1 MKRFMKAAIAASVAA
16 LSVLFSSEASA
27 SVSVPSADSR
37 DYLFSLQ
44 SADGHGGDSRWEMK
58 KASEVS
64 ARAEDLS
71 KPGFGTEGWMPA
83 VVPGTVLNSLVYN
96 GVYPEPYFGLNN
108 KLTSGLIPD
117 ISIAGRDFYT
127 YWFRTEFDAVPVA
140 KDERIWMQVD
150 GVNYRAEFWL
160 NGKMVCFVSGM
171 FNQQFVDVTDYV
183 SRDGSNVL
191 AVKVYPIDEPGGPRK
206 GTSKSWGAAGEFR
219 NGGNG
224 EIGKNVSML
233 MTVGWDFTF
242 LDGIRDRNTGIWR
255 DIRFFRS
262 GKVMLNHPFVKSDL
276 NDSYDS
282 SAQTFSVEV
291 RNPGFG
297 TQKVKVTGE
306 ILGEG
311 ITFSKDVSVLRG
323 LTEKVEFTPADFPQL
338 VIDNPRLWWPVN
350 KGKPEMYT
358 AVLKAEQNGVVQDSI
373 SVRFGIREITSDTD
387 TPDKSRRFYVNG
399 RPIFIKGTNWIPEN
413 MLRNSDERTYAEL
426 KYTAQSGV
434 NLIRQ
439 WGGGITESDRFY
451 DLCDSLGIMVWTEF
465 WMTGDTKHPVD
476 RGLYLQ
482 NVESTVKRIRNHP
495 SLAYYVCSNEST
507 EMPGIRDLIMELDG
521 TRGYQMQS
529 ECAGVHDGSPY
540 KTVNPMRH
548 YENTASDRG
557 SRVDGFNPEY
567 GAPCLPTV
575 ECLREMM
582 PEEDLWPVN
591 REVWD
596 YSDGNGFHQ
605 MSTLYVDLVNM
616 YGESDSIDEFAM
628 KAQFVGAMNY
638 KSIWEVWN
646 YNKFGYGDRWASGF
660 LYWYHNSAVRQVCGR
675 MWDWSLEP
683 TAALYAAA
691 NACEPLHPQFD
702 YLKNTV
708 SVVNDYYQS
717 FKGYTVIAEVW
728 NIDSKKVWSKSAEV
742 DLPEDG
748 VANDVFVIDFPEDI
762 SPVHFIKLRLLDEN
776 GIQVGSNFYWRS
788 DDVYEGK
795 KTLTGP
801 TTSGF
806 ETISDLDQTRVTVSK
821 MNVRTDDRSN
831 YIDLTIKNSRKAISF
846 FTQIQWLDSEGKPVR
861 PSYYT
866 DNFFSMLPGETRK
879 ITIETARRDLPAG
892 EYTLVVKGFNTARQE
907 IDIRIGE

>member
-1 MKRFMKAAIAASVAA
+1 MKNFLKTFMVTAA
-16 LSVLFSSEASA
+16 LSALFSSGAQA
-27 SVSVPSADSR
+27 SVSVPSADGR

-44 SADGHGGDSRWEMK
+44 SSDVHGGDSIWEMK

-71 KPGFGTEGWMPA
+71 KSGYEDEGWMPA

-117 ISIAGRDFYT
+117 ISVVGRDFYT
-127 YWFRTEFDAVPVA
+127 YWFRTEFDAVPVG

-183 SRDGSNVL
+183 IRDGKNVL

-262 GKVMLNHPFVKSDL
+262 GKVMLNHPFIKSEL
-276 NDSYDS
+276 NDKYDS
-282 SAQTFSVEV
+282 AAQTVSVEV

-311 ITFSKDVSVLRG
+311 ITFSRDVTVLRG
-323 LTEKVEFTPADFPQL
+323 LTETVEFSPADFPQL

-358 AVLKAEQNGVVQDSI
+358 AIIKAEQNGVVQDSI

-399 RPIFIKGTNWIPEN
+399 KPVFIKGTNWIPEN
-413 MLRNSDERTYAEL
+413 MLRTSDERTYAEL
-426 KYTAQSGV
+426 RYTAQSGV

-507 EMPGIRDLIMELDG
+507 EMPGIHDLIMELDG

-591 REVWD
+591 KEVWD

-616 YGESDSIDEFAM
+616 YGKSDSIDEFAM
-628 KAQFVGAMNY
+628 KGQFVGAMNY

-646 YNKFGYGDRWASGF
+646 YNKFGYGDRWTSGF

-708 SVVNDYYQS
+708 SVVNDYYKS
-717 FKGYTVIAEVW
+717 FKGYKVIAEVW
-728 NIDSKKVWSKSAEV
+728 DIDSKKVWSKAAVV

-748 VANDVFVIDFPEDI
+748 VANDVFVIDFPENI
-762 SPVHFIKLRLLDEN
+762 SPVHFIKLRLLDEE
-776 GIQVGSNFYWRS
+776 GQQVGSNFYWRS

-806 ETISDLDQTRVTVSK
+806 ETISDLDETRVSISK

-831 YIDLTIKNSRKAISF
+831 YIDLTLKNSRKAISF
-846 FTQIQWLDSEGKPVR
+846 FTQIQWLDSDGKPVR

-866 DNFFSMLPGETRK
+866 DNFFSMMPGESRT
-879 ITIETARRDLPAG
+879 ITIETAKRDLPAG
-892 EYTLVVKGFNTARQE
+892 EYTLVVKGFNTVRQE
-907 IDIRIGE
+907 MDVHIQQ

>member
-1 MKRFMKAAIAASVAA
+1 MKNFLKTFMVTAA
-16 LSVLFSSEASA
+16 LSALFSSGAQA
-27 SVSVPSADSR
+27 SVSVPSADGR

-44 SADGHGGDSRWEMK
+44 SSDVHGGDSIWEMK

-71 KPGFGTEGWMPA
+71 KSGYEDEGWMPA

-117 ISIAGRDFYT
+117 ISVVGRDFYT
-127 YWFRTEFDAVPVA
+127 YWFRTEFDAVPVG

-183 SRDGSNVL
+183 IRDGKNVL

-262 GKVMLNHPFVKSDL
+262 GKVMLNHPFIKSEL
-276 NDSYDS
+276 NDNYDS
-282 SAQTFSVEV
+282 AAQTVSVEV

-311 ITFSKDVSVLRG
+311 ITFSRDVTVLRG
-323 LTEKVEFTPADFPQL
+323 LTETVEFSPADFPQL

-358 AVLKAEQNGVVQDSI
+358 AVIKAEQNGVVQDSI

-399 RPIFIKGTNWIPEN
+399 KPVFIKGTNWIPEN
-413 MLRNSDERTYAEL
+413 MLRTSDERTYAEL
-426 KYTAQSGV
+426 RYTAQSGV

-507 EMPGIRDLIMELDG
+507 EMPGIHDLIMELDG

-582 PEEDLWPVN
+582 PEEDLWPIN
-591 REVWD
+591 KEVWD

-616 YGESDSIDEFAM
+616 YGESGSIDEFAM
-628 KAQFVGAMNY
+628 KGQFVGAMNY

-717 FKGYTVIAEVW
+717 FNGYKVIAEVW
-728 NIDSKKVWSKSAEV
+728 DISSKKVWSKSAVV

-748 VANDVFVIDFPEDI
+748 VVNDVFVIDFPEDI
-762 SPVHFIKLRLLDEN
+762 SPVHFIRLRLLDEE
-776 GIQVGSNFYWRS
+776 GQQVGSNFYWRS

-801 TTSGF
+801 ATSGF
-806 ETISDLDQTRVTVSK
+806 ETISDLDETRVSISK

-831 YIDLTIKNSRKAISF
+831 YIDLTLKNSRKAISF
-846 FTQIQWLDSEGKPVR
+846 FTQIQWLDSDGKPVR

-866 DNFFSMLPGETRK
+866 DNFFSMMPGESRT
-879 ITIETARRDLPAG
+879 ITIETAKRDLPAG
-892 EYTLVVKGFNTARQE
+892 EYTLVVKGFNTVRQE
-907 IDIRIGE
+907 MDVRISE

>member
-1 MKRFMKAAIAASVAA
+1 MKKSFKTLTVAAA
-16 LSVLFSSEASA
+16 LSALFSLGTQASGA
-27 SVSVPSADSR
+27 VPSSDGR

-44 SADGHGGDSRWEMK
+44 SVDGHGGTSLWEMK

-171 FNQQFVDVTDYV
+171 FNRQFVDVTDYV
-183 SRDGSNVL
+183 SREGSNVL

-262 GKVMLNHPFVKSDL
+262 GKVMLNHPFVKSEL

-282 SAQTFSVEV
+282 SAQTVSVEV

-311 ITFSKDVSVLRG
+311 ITFSKDVTVLRG
-323 LTEKVEFTPADFPQL
+323 LTETVEFTPADFPQL
-338 VIDNPRLWWPVN
+338 VMDNPRLWWPVN

-358 AVLKAEQNGVVQDSI
+358 AVLKVEQKGVVQDSI

-413 MLRNSDERTYAEL
+413 MLRTSDERTYAEL
-426 KYTAQSGV
+426 RYTAQSGV

-628 KAQFVGAMNY
+628 KGQFVGAMNY

-717 FKGYTVIAEVW
+717 FKGYTVVAEVW
-728 NIDSKKVWSKSAEV
+728 NIDSKKVWSKSAKV

-801 TTSGF
+801 ATSGF
-806 ETISDLDQTRVTVSK
+806 ETISDLDRASVTVSK

-831 YIDLTIKNSRKAISF
+831 YIDLTLKNSRKAISF

-879 ITIETARRDLPAG
+879 ITIETAGRDLPAG

>member
-1 MKRFMKAAIAASVAA
+1 MKRFMKTAIAASVAA
-16 LSVLFSSEASA
+16 LSVLFSAEASA

-44 SADGHGGDSRWEMK
+44 SADGHGGSSKWEMK
-58 KASEVS
+58 KVSEVT

-117 ISIAGRDFYT
+117 ISVVGRDFYT

-150 GVNYRAEFWL
+150 GVNYRAEFWM

-183 SRDGSNVL
+183 SRNGSNVL

-282 SAQTFSVEV
+282 SAQTVSVEV

-311 ITFSKDVSVLRG
+311 ITFSKDVTVLRG
-323 LTEKVEFTPADFPQL
+323 LTETVEFTPSDFPQL

-358 AVLKAEQNGVVQDSI
+358 AVLKAEQNGKVQDSI
-373 SVRFGIREITSDTD
+373 TVRFGIREITSDTD
-387 TPDKSRRFYVNG
+387 TPDKSRRFRVNG
-399 RPIFIKGTNWIPEN
+399 KPIFIKGTNWIPEN

-426 KYTAQSGV
+426 RYSAQSGV

-507 EMPGIRDLIMELDG
+507 EMSGIKDLIMDLDG

-591 REVWD
+591 KEVWD

-646 YNKFGYGDRWASGF
+646 YNKFGYGDRWTSGF

-708 SVVNDYYQS
+708 SVVNDYYRS
-717 FKGYTVIAEVW
+717 FKGYKVIAEVW
-728 NIDSKKVWSKSAEV
+728 DIDSRKVWSKSAVV

-748 VANDVFVIDFPEDI
+748 VVNDVFVIDFPEDI
-762 SPVHFIKLRLLDEN
+762 SPVHFIRLSLLDEN
-776 GIQVGSNFYWRS
+776 GSQVGSNFYWRS

-806 ETISDLDQTRVTVSK
+806 ETISDLDRTRVSVAK
-821 MNVRTDDRSN
+821 MNVRTDERAN
-831 YIDLTIKNSRKAISF
+831 YIDLTLKNSRKAISF

-866 DNFFSMLPGETRK
+866 DNFFSMMPGETRK
-879 ITIETARRDLPAG
+879 ITIETALRDLPAG
-892 EYTLVVKGFNTARQE
+892 EYTLVVKGFNAARQE
-907 IDIRIGE
+907 IAVRIGE

>member
-1 MKRFMKAAIAASVAA
+1 MKNFLKTFMVTAA
-16 LSVLFSSEASA
+16 LSALFSSGAQA
-27 SVSVPSADSR
+27 SVSVPSADGR

-44 SADGHGGDSRWEMK
+44 STDVHGGDSIWEMK

-71 KPGFGTEGWMPA
+71 KSGYEDEGWMPA

-117 ISIAGRDFYT
+117 ISVVGRDFYT
-127 YWFRTEFDAVPVA
+127 YWFRTEFDAVPVG

-183 SRDGSNVL
+183 IRDGKNVL

-262 GKVMLNHPFVKSDL
+262 GKVMLNHPFIKSEL
-276 NDSYDS
+276 NDNYDS
-282 SAQTFSVEV
+282 AAQTVSVEV

-297 TQKVKVTGE
+297 TQKVKVIGE

-311 ITFSKDVSVLRG
+311 ITFSRDVTVLRG
-323 LTEKVEFTPADFPQL
+323 LTETVEFSPADFPQL

-358 AVLKAEQNGVVQDSI
+358 AVIKAEQNGVVQDSI

-399 RPIFIKGTNWIPEN
+399 KPVFIKGTNWIPEN
-413 MLRNSDERTYAEL
+413 MLRTSDERTYAEL
-426 KYTAQSGV
+426 RYTAQSGV

-507 EMPGIRDLIMELDG
+507 EMPGIHDLIMELDG

-582 PEEDLWPVN
+582 PEKDLWPVN
-591 REVWD
+591 KEVWD

-616 YGESDSIDEFAM
+616 YGKSDSIDEFAM
-628 KAQFVGAMNY
+628 KGQFVGAMNY

-646 YNKFGYGDRWASGF
+646 YNKFGYGDRWTSGF

-708 SVVNDYYQS
+708 SVVNDYYKS
-717 FKGYTVIAEVW
+717 FKGYKVIAEVW
-728 NIDSKKVWSKSAEV
+728 DIDSKKVWSKAAVV

-748 VANDVFVIDFPEDI
+748 VANDVFVIDFPENI
-762 SPVHFIKLRLLDEN
+762 SPVHFIKLRLLDEE
-776 GIQVGSNFYWRS
+776 GQQVGSNFYWRS

-806 ETISDLDQTRVTVSK
+806 ETISDLDETRVSISK

-831 YIDLTIKNSRKAISF
+831 YIDLTLKNSRKAISF
-846 FTQIQWLDSEGKPVR
+846 FTQIQWLDSDGKPVR

-866 DNFFSMLPGETRK
+866 DNFFSMMPGETRT
-879 ITIETARRDLPAG
+879 ITIETAKRDLPAG
-892 EYTLVVKGFNTARQE
+892 EYTLVVKGFNTVRQE
-907 IDIRIGE
+907 MDVHIQ

>member
-1 MKRFMKAAIAASVAA
+1 MKAAIAASVAA

-117 ISIAGRDFYT
+117 ISVVGRDFYT

-323 LTEKVEFTPADFPQL
+323 LTETVEFTPADFPQL

-728 NIDSKKVWSKSAEV
+728 NIDSKKVWSKSAAV

-801 TTSGF
+801 ATSGF

>member
-1 MKRFMKAAIAASVAA
+1 MKNFLKTFMVTAA
-16 LSVLFSSEASA
+16 LSALFSSGAQA
-27 SVSVPSADSR
+27 SVSVPSADGR

-44 SADGHGGDSRWEMK
+44 SSDVHGGDSIWEMK

-71 KPGFGTEGWMPA
+71 KSGYEDEGWMPA

-117 ISIAGRDFYT
+117 ISVVGRDFYT
-127 YWFRTEFDAVPVA
+127 YWFRTEFDAVPVG

-183 SRDGSNVL
+183 IRDGKNVL

-262 GKVMLNHPFVKSDL
+262 GKVMLNHPFIKSEL
-276 NDSYDS
+276 NDNYDS
-282 SAQTFSVEV
+282 AAQTVSVEV

-311 ITFSKDVSVLRG
+311 ITFSRDVTVLRG
-323 LTEKVEFTPADFPQL
+323 LTETVEFSPADFPQL
-338 VIDNPRLWWPVN
+338 VIDNPHLWWPVN

-358 AVLKAEQNGVVQDSI
+358 AVIKAEQNGVVQDSI

-399 RPIFIKGTNWIPEN
+399 KPVFIKGTNWIPEN
-413 MLRNSDERTYAEL
+413 MLRTSDERTYAEL
-426 KYTAQSGV
+426 RYTAQSGV

-507 EMPGIRDLIMELDG
+507 EMPGIHDLIMELDG

-591 REVWD
+591 KEVWD

-616 YGESDSIDEFAM
+616 YGKSDSIDEFAM
-628 KAQFVGAMNY
+628 KGQFVGAMNY

-646 YNKFGYGDRWASGF
+646 YNKFGYGDRWTSGF

-708 SVVNDYYQS
+708 SVVNDYYKS
-717 FKGYTVIAEVW
+717 FKGYKVIAEVW
-728 NIDSKKVWSKSAEV
+728 DIDSKKVWSKAAVV

-748 VANDVFVIDFPEDI
+748 VANDVFVIDFPENI
-762 SPVHFIKLRLLDEN
+762 SPVHFIKLRLLDEE
-776 GIQVGSNFYWRS
+776 GQQVGSNFYWRS

-806 ETISDLDQTRVTVSK
+806 ETISDLDETRVSISK

-831 YIDLTIKNSRKAISF
+831 YIDLTLKNSRKAISF
-846 FTQIQWLDSEGKPVR
+846 FTQIQWLDSDGKPVR

-866 DNFFSMLPGETRK
+866 DNFFSMMPGESRT
-879 ITIETARRDLPAG
+879 ITIETAKRDLPAG
-892 EYTLVVKGFNTARQE
+892 EYTLVVKGFNTVRQE
-907 IDIRIGE
+907 MDVHIQQ

>member
-1 MKRFMKAAIAASVAA
+1 MKNAVTAVLILCMCGAAAAQG
-16 LSVLFSSEASA
+16 
-27 SVSVPSADSR
+27 R
-37 DYLFSLQ
+37 DYLFSLK
-44 SADGHGGDSRWEMK
+44 SSEGHGGDAQWVMK
-58 KASEVS
+58 KASEVEAS
-64 ARAEDLS
+64 AEEVSRAGYEAD
-71 KPGFGTEGWMPA
+71 GWMPA
-83 VVPGTVLNSLVYN
+83 IVPGTVLNSLVHN

-108 KLTSGLIPD
+108 KITEGRIPD
-117 ISIAGRDFYT
+117 ISVAGRDFYT
-127 YWFRTEFDAVPVA
+127 YWFRTGFDGVA
-140 KDERIWMQVD
+140 LGKDERLWMQID

-160 NGKMVCFVSGM
+160 NGNMVYFLSGM
-171 FNQQFVDVTDYV
+171 FRQEFVDVTDYV
-183 SRDGSNVL
+183 SMDGNVL
-191 AVKVYPIDEPGGPRK
+191 AVKVYPVDEPGGPRK
-206 GTSKSWGAAGEFR
+206 GSSKSWGAAGEFR

-224 EIGKNVSML
+224 EIGKNVTML

-255 DIRFFRS
+255 DIRFYRTGS
-262 GKVMLNHPFVKSDL
+262 VSLEHPFVKSEL
-276 NDSYDS
+276 AKPGYDKAS
-282 SAQTFSVEV
+282 ETITVEV
-291 RNPGFG
+291 RNPGFR
-297 TQKVKVTGE
+297 TQKVTVSGE
-306 ILGEG
+306 IAGEG
-311 ITFSKDVSVLRG
+311 IKFKKDVTVMRG
-323 LTEKVEFTPADFPQL
+323 MTETVEFNAADFPQL
-338 VIDNPRLWWPVN
+338 LIENPRLWWPVN
-350 KGKPEMYT
+350 KGNPELYT
-358 AVLKAEQNGVVQDSI
+358 LSLKVEQGGRVQDSI
-373 SVRFGIREITSDTD
+373 GVRFGIREITSNTD
-387 TPDKSRRFYVNG
+387 TPDKSRTFYVNG
-399 RPIFIKGTNWIPEN
+399 RPVFIKGTNWIPEN

-426 KYTAQSGV
+426 RYTAQSGV

-451 DLCDSLGIMVWTEF
+451 DLCDELGIMVWTEF

-476 RGLYLQ
+476 RGLHLQ

-507 EMPGIRDLIMELDG
+507 EMTGIEELLTSLDG

-529 ECAGVHDGSPY
+529 ECSGVHDGSPY

-548 YENTASDRG
+548 YENTASERG

-605 MSTLYVDLVNM
+605 MSTLYVDLVNE
-616 YGESDSIDEFAM
+616 YGESSGIDEFAT

-646 YNKFGYGDRWASGF
+646 YNKFNYGDRYTSGF

-708 SVVNDYYQS
+708 SVVNDRFCS
-717 FKGYTVIAEVW
+717 FSGYKVVAEVW
-728 NIDSKKVWSKSAEV
+728 DISSERVWSKSAV
-742 DLPEDG
+742 IDIPQDG
-748 VANDVFVIDFPEDI
+748 VVNDIFEVEFPEGL
-762 SPVHFIKLRLLDEN
+762 SPVHFIKLRLLAPDGSEA
-776 GIQVGSNFYWRS
+776 GSNFYWRS
-788 DDVYEGK
+788 GDAYEGP

-801 TTSGF
+801 ATSGF
-806 ETISDLDQTRVTVSK
+806 EGINDLASANVSVK
-821 MNVRTDDRSN
+821 YSTKEENGRHFVDVELR
-831 YIDLTIKNSRKAISF
+831 NSRKAIAF
-846 FTQIQWLDSEGKPVR
+846 FTQLQWLDSDGKPVR
-861 PSYYT
+861 PSFYT
-866 DNFFSMLPGETRK
+866 DNFFSLLPGETRK
-879 ITIETARRDLPAG
+879 VTIETAISGLPSG
-892 EYTLVVKGFNTARQE
+892 EYSLVVKGFNVPRRE
-907 IDIRIGE
+907 MKVRKI

>member
-1 MKRFMKAAIAASVAA
+1 MKESFKTLTVAAA
-16 LSVLFSSEASA
+16 LSALFSLGAQASGA
-27 SVSVPSADSR
+27 VPSDDGR

-44 SADGHGGDSRWEMK
+44 SVDGHGGTSLWEMK

-262 GKVMLNHPFVKSDL
+262 GKVMLNHPFVKSEL

-282 SAQTFSVEV
+282 SAQTVSVEV

-311 ITFSKDVSVLRG
+311 ITFSKDVTVLRG
-323 LTEKVEFTPADFPQL
+323 LTETVEFTPADFPQL
-338 VIDNPRLWWPVN
+338 VMDNPRLWWPVN

-358 AVLKAEQNGVVQDSI
+358 AVLKVEQKGVVQDSI

-413 MLRNSDERTYAEL
+413 MLRTSDERTYAEL

-748 VANDVFVIDFPEDI
+748 VANDVFAIDFPEDI

-879 ITIETARRDLPAG
+879 ITIETAGRDLPAG
-892 EYTLVVKGFNTARQE
+892 EYTLVVKGFNTALQE

>member
-1 MKRFMKAAIAASVAA
+1 MKNFLKTFMVTAA
-16 LSVLFSSEASA
+16 LSALFSSGAQA
-27 SVSVPSADSR
+27 SVSVPSADGR

-44 SADGHGGDSRWEMK
+44 SSDVHGGDSIWEMK

-71 KPGFGTEGWMPA
+71 KSGYEDEGWMPA

-117 ISIAGRDFYT
+117 ISVVGRDFYT
-127 YWFRTEFDAVPVA
+127 YWFRTEFDAVPVG

-183 SRDGSNVL
+183 IRDGKNVL

-262 GKVMLNHPFVKSDL
+262 GKVMLNHPFIKSEL
-276 NDSYDS
+276 NDNYDS
-282 SAQTFSVEV
+282 AAQTVSVEV

-311 ITFSKDVSVLRG
+311 ITFSRDVTVLRG
-323 LTEKVEFTPADFPQL
+323 LTETVEFSPADFPQL

-358 AVLKAEQNGVVQDSI
+358 AVIKAEQNGVVQDSI

-399 RPIFIKGTNWIPEN
+399 KPVFIKGTNWIPEN
-413 MLRNSDERTYAEL
+413 MLRTSDERTYAEL
-426 KYTAQSGV
+426 RYTAQSGV

-507 EMPGIRDLIMELDG
+507 EMPGIHDLIMELDG

-591 REVWD
+591 KEVWD

-616 YGESDSIDEFAM
+616 YGKSDSIDEFAM
-628 KAQFVGAMNY
+628 KGQFVGAMNY

-646 YNKFGYGDRWASGF
+646 YNKFGYGDRWTSGF

-708 SVVNDYYQS
+708 SVVNDYYKS
-717 FKGYTVIAEVW
+717 FKGYKVIAEVW
-728 NIDSKKVWSKSAEV
+728 DIDSKKVWSKAAVV

-748 VANDVFVIDFPEDI
+748 VANDVFVIDFPENI
-762 SPVHFIKLRLLDEN
+762 SPVHFIKLRLLDEE
-776 GIQVGSNFYWRS
+776 GQQVGSNFYWRS

-806 ETISDLDQTRVTVSK
+806 ETISDLDETRVSISK

-831 YIDLTIKNSRKAISF
+831 YIDLTLKNSRKAISF
-846 FTQIQWLDSEGKPVR
+846 FTQIQWLDSDGKPVR

-866 DNFFSMLPGETRK
+866 DNFFSMMPGESRT
-879 ITIETARRDLPAG
+879 ITIETAKRDLPAG
-892 EYTLVVKGFNTARQE
+892 EYTLVVKGFNTVRQE
-907 IDIRIGE
+907 MDVHIQQ

>member
-1 MKRFMKAAIAASVAA
+1 MKKSFKTLTVAAA
-16 LSVLFSSEASA
+16 LSALFSLGTQASGA
-27 SVSVPSADSR
+27 VPSSDGR

-44 SADGHGGDSRWEMK
+44 SVDGHGGTSLWEMK

-171 FNQQFVDVTDYV
+171 FNRQFVDVTDYV
-183 SRDGSNVL
+183 SREGSNVL

-262 GKVMLNHPFVKSDL
+262 GKVMLNHPFVKSEL

-282 SAQTFSVEV
+282 SAQTVSVEV

-311 ITFSKDVSVLRG
+311 ITFSRDVTVLRG
-323 LTEKVEFTPADFPQL
+323 LTETVEFSPADFPQL

-358 AVLKAEQNGVVQDSI
+358 AVLKVEQKGVVQDSI

-413 MLRNSDERTYAEL
+413 MLRTSDERTYAEL

-708 SVVNDYYQS
+708 SVVNDYYKS
-717 FKGYTVIAEVW
+717 FKGYKVIAEVW
-728 NIDSKKVWSKSAEV
+728 DIDSKKVWSKAAVV

-748 VANDVFVIDFPEDI
+748 VANDVFVIDFPENI
-762 SPVHFIKLRLLDEN
+762 SPVHFIKLRLLDEE
-776 GIQVGSNFYWRS
+776 GQQVGSNFYWRS

-795 KTLTGP
+795 KTMTGP
-801 TTSGF
+801 ATSGF
-806 ETISDLDQTRVTVSK
+806 ETISDLDRASVTVSK

-831 YIDLTIKNSRKAISF
+831 YIDLTLKNSRKAISF

-879 ITIETARRDLPAG
+879 ITIETAGRDLPAG

>member
-1 MKRFMKAAIAASVAA
+1 
-16 LSVLFSSEASA
+16 
-27 SVSVPSADSR
+27 
-37 DYLFSLQ
+37 
-44 SADGHGGDSRWEMK
+44 
-58 KASEVS
+58 
-64 ARAEDLS
+64 
-71 KPGFGTEGWMPA
+71 
-83 VVPGTVLNSLVYN
+83 
-96 GVYPEPYFGLNN
+96 
-108 KLTSGLIPD
+108 
-117 ISIAGRDFYT
+117 
-127 YWFRTEFDAVPVA
+127 
-140 KDERIWMQVD
+140 
-150 GVNYRAEFWL
+150 
-160 NGKMVCFVSGM
+160 
-171 FNQQFVDVTDYV
+171 
-183 SRDGSNVL
+183 
-191 AVKVYPIDEPGGPRK
+191 
-206 GTSKSWGAAGEFR
+206 
-219 NGGNG
+219 
-224 EIGKNVSML
+224 
-233 MTVGWDFTF
+233 
-242 LDGIRDRNTGIWR
+242 
-255 DIRFFRS
+255 
-262 GKVMLNHPFVKSDL
+262 
-276 NDSYDS
+276 
-282 SAQTFSVEV
+282 
-291 RNPGFG
+291 
-297 TQKVKVTGE
+297 
-306 ILGEG
+306 
-311 ITFSKDVSVLRG
+311 
-323 LTEKVEFTPADFPQL
+323 
-338 VIDNPRLWWPVN
+338 
-350 KGKPEMYT
+350 
-358 AVLKAEQNGVVQDSI
+358 
-373 SVRFGIREITSDTD
+373 
-387 TPDKSRRFYVNG
+387 
-399 RPIFIKGTNWIPEN
+399 
-413 MLRNSDERTYAEL
+413 
-426 KYTAQSGV
+426 
-434 NLIRQ
+434 
-439 WGGGITESDRFY
+439 
-451 DLCDSLGIMVWTEF
+451 MVWTEF

-717 FKGYTVIAEVW
+717 FKGYTVVAEVW

-748 VANDVFVIDFPEDI
+748 VANDVFAIDFPEDI

-776 GIQVGSNFYWRS
+776 GIQAGSNFYWRS
-788 DDVYEGK
+788 DDTYEGK

-801 TTSGF
+801 ATSGF

>member
-1 MKRFMKAAIAASVAA
+1 MKKSFKTLTVAAA
-16 LSVLFSSEASA
+16 LSALFSLGTQASGA
-27 SVSVPSADSR
+27 VPSSDGR

-44 SADGHGGDSRWEMK
+44 SVDGHGGTSLWEMK

-171 FNQQFVDVTDYV
+171 FNRQFVDVTDYV
-183 SRDGSNVL
+183 SREGSNVL

-262 GKVMLNHPFVKSDL
+262 GKVMLNHPFVKSEL

-282 SAQTFSVEV
+282 AAQTVSVEV

-311 ITFSKDVSVLRG
+311 ITFSRDVTVLRG
-323 LTEKVEFTPADFPQL
+323 LTETVEFSPADFPQL

-358 AVLKAEQNGVVQDSI
+358 AVLKVEQKGVVQDSI

-413 MLRNSDERTYAEL
+413 MLRTSDERTYAEL
-426 KYTAQSGV
+426 RYTAQSGV

-628 KAQFVGAMNY
+628 KGQFVGAMNY

-728 NIDSKKVWSKSAEV
+728 NIDSKKVWSKSTEV

-748 VANDVFVIDFPEDI
+748 VANDVFAIDFPEDI

-801 TTSGF
+801 ATSGF
-806 ETISDLDQTRVTVSK
+806 ETISDLDWASVTVSK

-831 YIDLTIKNSRKAISF
+831 YIDLTLRNSRKAISF